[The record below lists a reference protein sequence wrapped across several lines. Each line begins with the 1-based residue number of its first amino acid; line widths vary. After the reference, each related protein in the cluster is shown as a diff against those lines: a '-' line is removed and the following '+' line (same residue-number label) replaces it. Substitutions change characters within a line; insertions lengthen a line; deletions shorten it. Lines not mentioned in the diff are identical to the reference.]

1 MLIMAKPTA
10 EDKKKRQKKSRNCLL
25 LGAFLIICFYSIWQQ
40 TGRFWKKSGDTATL
54 VTNHSHF
61 SSGKSGFPFVVLKL
75 EWPGIQASKDGL
87 ELVDHSSYLCRLH
100 NPGFSNQVYGLCLIN
115 HQRQSFQTPL
125 SLIYFFSSSFPQ
137 GFSFSI
143 ILFLFLLYPCSF
155 SFCLLQAFNSHN
167 QWKWGKCFGKKFCI
181 FILCILRS
189 VHALW

>member
-10 EDKKKRQKKSRNCLL
+10 EDKKKQKKSRNCLPF
-25 LGAFLIICFYSIWQQ
+25 GAFLIICFYSIWQQ

-61 SSGKSGFPFVVLKL
+61 SSGKPRFPFVVLKL

-125 SLIYFFSSSFPQ
+125 SLIYFFSTKILLFYYSLFVSS
-137 GFSFSI
+137 
-143 ILFLFLLYPCSF
+143 L
-155 SFCLLQAFNSHN
+155 LLQFL
-167 QWKWGKCFGKKFCI
+167 
-181 FILCILRS
+181 ILSSPGL
-189 VHALW
+189 